1 MQKEVDNAEK
11 EIQEL
16 TDTLKWKEKIFYRN
30 WGEDEREYELDDYY
44 WQNSKVSMEY
54 EEDWPGIQA
63 ALENIAEI
71 RWKIPQ
77 VEQSLTTFMK
87 DFLLKEL
94 VRLEVEEWKL
104 F

>member
-1 MQKEVDNAEK
+1 
-11 EIQEL
+11 
-16 TDTLKWKEKIFYRN
+16 
-30 WGEDEREYELDDYY
+30 
-44 WQNSKVSMEY
+44 MEY